1 MSRVFGIGI
10 AICLV
15 LGIALPLTQDLA
27 YFYFAGYVILQYVI
41 LATAWNILGGF
52 AGYVN
57 FGVGAFFAIGAYTS
71 AMFGLRL
78 HVGLPIALLAS
89 GVMAGIFGFAL
100 GALTLRLRGVY
111 FAIATLA
118 LSIVLLTVIVNTP
131 ALGGAK
137 GIYIHRPKTLLLFPS
152 YLAFLFALMVVLA
165 VGAVIIARLI
175 EHSRIGRGLAAV
187 RDNESAAAAMG
198 VPVFRL
204 KLFATVVSGFLMGIA
219 GAPFPYYITYMEPY
233 GAMSLDVTVNS
244 LAMPLIGGTTTWLG
258 PVVGAI
264 LLGSVQQAVTVTVS
278 SEFNLLIVGVLLVA
292 FVVLAPEGIV
302 GLLARWRQRGISS

>member
-1 MSRVFGIGI
+1 M
-10 AICLV
+10 LE
-15 LGIALPLTQDLA
+15 
-27 YFYFAGYVILQYVI
+27 
-41 LATAWNILGGF
+41 
-52 AGYVN
+52 
-57 FGVGAFFAIGAYTS
+57 
-71 AMFGLRL
+71 LRL
-78 HVGLPIALLAS
+78 HVGLPVALLAG
-89 GVMAGIFGFAL
+89 GVMAGVFGLAL

-137 GIYIHRPKTLLLFPS
+137 GIYIHRPKTMLLFPN

-165 VGAVIIARLI
+165 LVSVIIARTI

-187 RDNESAAAAMG
+187 RDNEPAAAAMG

-302 GLLARWRQRGISS
+302 GLLARWRRRGASS